1 MAKLGFLGLGI
12 MGYPMAR
19 NLLKK
24 GHEVAVWSFT
34 SSKTAA
40 LQAEA
45 GAVPCATPREVAAQS
60 DVIFLCVGDTAMAQD
75 VILGKDGLIEGAASG
90 STIVD
95 TSTILPSASIAIANK
110 LAEKNI
116 QFLGAPVTGSKPGAE
131 GGTLTF
137 MVGGD
142 KAVYESVKPYME
154 AMGSNFY
161 YCGEQGAGLHAKLSQ
176 NLILSNLL
184 QAFNEGMILCAKAG
198 VDPEMMLDILNNSA
212 ARSGLVAFKAPYVF
226 ARNFETNF
234 SIKWMHKDVGLML
247 QSGDEQGVPLPL
259 TGLTQQL
266 LKAAIAEGYGDE
278 DICASIKVLER
289 ITGVEVKK
297 SEKQ

>member
-12 MGYPMAR
+12 MGYPMAQ

-24 GHEVAVWSFT
+24 GHSVAVWSKT
-34 SSKTAA
+34 SAKATALA
-40 LQAEA
+40 ADA
-45 GAVPCATPREVAAQS
+45 GAIACSTPREVAAHAEA
-60 DVIFLCVGDTAMAQD
+60 IFLCVGDTAMAQE
-75 VILGKDGLIEGAASG
+75 VVLGKDGLIEGAASG

-95 TSTILPSASIAIANK
+95 TSTVAPSASVAMADA
-110 LAEKNI
+110 LATKGI
-116 QFLGAPVTGSKPGAE
+116 HFLGAPVTGSKPGAE
-131 GGTLTF
+131 SGNLTF

-142 KAVYESVKPYME
+142 RAVYDKVKPFME
-154 AMGSNFY
+154 AMGAQFY
-161 YCGEQGAGLHAKLSQ
+161 YCGPQGAGLHAKLTQ
-176 NLILSNLL
+176 NLLLSNLL
-184 QAFNEGMILCAKAG
+184 QAFNEGMILCSKAG
-198 VDPEMMLDILNNSA
+198 VDPELMLDILNNSA

-247 QSGDEQGVPLPL
+247 QSGDELGVPLPL

-266 LKAAIAEGYGDE
+266 LKAAVAEGYGDE

-289 ITGVEVKK
+289 IAGVEVKK
-297 SEKQ
+297 SEKL

>member
-34 SSKTAA
+34 SSKAKA

-45 GAVPCATPREVAAQS
+45 GAVPCATPREVAAAS
-60 DVIFLCVGDTAMAQD
+60 EVIFLCVGDTDMAET
-75 VILGKDGLIEGAASG
+75 VILGKDGLIEGASAG

-95 TSTILPSASIAIANK
+95 TSTIAPSASLAIAEA
-110 LAEKNI
+110 LAAKGI
-116 QFLGAPVTGSKPGAE
+116 RFLGAPVTGSKPGAE

-142 KAVYESVKPYME
+142 KDVYESVKPYME

-161 YCGEQGAGLHAKLSQ
+161 YCGLQGAGLHAKLSQ

-184 QAFNEGMILCAKAG
+184 QAFNEGMILCSKAG
-198 VDPEMMLDILNNSA
+198 VDPELMLDILNNSA

-226 ARNFETNF
+226 SRNFETNF

-289 ITGVEVKK
+289 IAGVQVKK
-297 SEKQ
+297 SEKP